1 MDIKLNIPD
10 NKLDEILSNNKVL
23 NYLILIGEENEND
36 EKFLTEVE
44 KICNELKKECKDA
57 DVTLYD
63 EFKKSY
69 LAIPIGLR
77 KSYLHSIIHK
87 NITTP
92 LDDETYNL
100 LKRIVRSSGI
110 DVTKYDMLNS
120 ISDNYAERVVAE
132 RVVAERIVAE
142 FNDKYSDIPDFVSE
156 MVDNDDDEK
165 IRNLIDLLDNSNN
178 IKKFIVDN
186 NIIDTQDKIKVFK
199 SIVLF
204 LRSNFIKHTQISQ

>member
-110 DVTKYDMLNS
+110 DVTKYDMFNS
-120 ISDNYAERVVAE
+120 ISDNYT
-132 RVVAERIVAE
+132 ERIVAE

-156 MVDNDDDEK
+156 MVDNNDDEK

-204 LRSNFIKHTQISQ
+204 LRSNFIKHAHNPQ